1 MEGKPEEQGREE
13 EYKEDEY
20 KKRIDWKEMMNRIW
34 GGLGIEEQNMGRGE
48 EYSIKYN
55 NMYMYV

>member
-1 MEGKPEEQGREE
+1 
-13 EYKEDEY
+13 
-20 KKRIDWKEMMNRIW
+20 MMNRIW